1 LICLSFKIYF
11 LANEAL
17 LVGQISG
24 PPGGATR
31 NLFGMILSMN
41 VIYNNTA
48 IHSSLMPITT
58 STFPLNYSVVL
69 NDRNLQLENAESLYV
84 VSTIWQPA
92 YIYEANVKLPEKEVD
107 TLNFEMRTISKYI
120 FNLVLFL
127 FNLLFSC

>member
-1 LICLSFKIYF
+1 
-11 LANEAL
+11 
-17 LVGQISG
+17 
-24 PPGGATR
+24 
-31 NLFGMILSMN
+31 MN

-48 IHSSLMPITT
+48 IHSSLVPITT

-120 FNLVLFL
+120 YLINFYSYLIYCFI
-127 FNLLFSC
+127 FRICYYSW